1 MNGFSALFIRRPVG
15 TTLISIG
22 LMLAGLVAYIFLP
35 VASLPNVEFPTISVT
50 ANRPG
55 ADPSTMA
62 ASVAAPLERV
72 LGSISGVTEI
82 TSWSALGNTNIT
94 IQFDLSRNI
103 DSAARDVQAA
113 LNAAVSD
120 LPGDMPA
127 LPRFRKANPSAQ
139 PVLILALT
147 SDTLAPDAVYD
158 VADTIISQR
167 ISQVNG
173 VAQVQVNGAEQPAIR
188 IRFDPARLAAMGL
201 GMDAVRATL
210 VNANT
215 FSPIGAFD
223 GDERMVAIA
232 TSGQLAGLDDYRNI
246 IVRTGNGSVVRLG
259 DVAEVMRG
267 VRNTRAA
274 GWYNGKPAVLV
285 QVTKQPE
292 ANVIQT
298 VDGVKAILP
307 DIRRWIPAGVEFNVM
322 SDRTITI
329 RASVADLQYTLAIS
343 IGLVMMVVFLFLR
356 RSAPTLA
363 AGVTVPLSLAGTFV
377 CMWAAGFTLDNLSLM
392 AVVISVGFVVDDAI
406 VMIENVHRNMEA
418 GMGRMEAALA
428 GARQIGFT
436 VVSISLS
443 LIAAFIPMLFM
454 PGIMGRMFR
463 EFSLTITFAILVST
477 FVSLSVTPMICGRYM
492 KADDD
497 KPSRFDRIV
506 EGALSALRNGYAKTL
521 VPTLARPGLS
531 VLAVLLTVGLTIHL
545 FRVLPKGTVPQDD
558 IGLLFGWTEAAPDV
572 SFPAMQALQQKA
584 TDIIVADK
592 AIASTASFVGGG
604 WSINNGRMFISLKP
618 LAERGGETSQQVISR
633 LREPLSNL
641 PGMRVYL
648 TPVQDVRV
656 GGRQGR
662 SNFQFTLWG
671 ASAEEIDLW
680 SQKTLDILRP
690 LPQIVDVSSDRER
703 EGLQAQVNVDRAAA
717 SRLGV
722 AMADIDAVLS
732 NAYSQRQVS
741 TIYGDRNQYK
751 VVIEVPAERQ
761 NDPADLSE
769 LYVPGANGTQV
780 PLSALAKVERTVA
793 PLTVNHTGQFA
804 SATISYTNAPNVAA
818 DDANAALQAAVLGLH
833 LPDTVHADFSGDAK
847 ALADTSNSQALLIF
861 AALISV
867 YIILGILYESL
878 VHPLTIVST
887 LPSAGLGAL
896 LALAAFNMELTLVA
910 FIGIILLIG
919 IVKKNGIMLVDFAIA
934 AERAQG
940 LAPRDAIYKACIER
954 FRPILMTTL
963 AAACGAIPLL
973 LAQGAGTELR
983 RPLGVT
989 IIGGLVLSQFL
1000 TLYTTPVIY
1009 LLMSRFVRKDRESS
1023 LQKVG
1028 LAAPAE

>member
-1 MNGFSALFIRRPVG
+1 M
-15 TTLISIG
+15 
-22 LMLAGLVAYIFLP
+22 
-35 VASLPNVEFPTISVT
+35 T
-50 ANRPG
+50 ATRPG

-94 IQFDLSRNI
+94 IQFDLNRNI

-113 LNAAVSD
+113 LNAAATD
-120 LPGDMPA
+120 LPGDLPS
-127 LPRFRKANPSAQ
+127 LPRFRKANPNAQ

-158 VADTIISQR
+158 LADTIIAQR
-167 ISQVNG
+167 ISQVEG
-173 VAQVQVNGAEQPAIR
+173 VAEVQVNGSEQPAIR
-188 IRFDPARLAAMGL
+188 VQIDPARLSAMGL
-201 GMDAVRATL
+201 GIDEVRTAL

-215 FSPIGAFD
+215 YSPLGAFD
-223 GDERMVAIA
+223 GEQRMIAIT
-232 TSGQLAGLDDYRNI
+232 TSGQLGQLEDYRNI
-246 IVRTGNGSVVRLG
+246 VVRKGNPTGAMVRLG
-259 DVAEVMRG
+259 DVAVVERG

-274 GWYNGKPAVLV
+274 GWFNGKPAVLV

-292 ANVIQT
+292 ANVIDT

-307 DIRRWIPAGVEFNVM
+307 DIQKWIPAGVDFNVM

-329 RASVADLQYTLAIS
+329 RASVADLQKTLAVS

-356 RSAPTLA
+356 RGAPTIA
-363 AGVTVPLSLAGTFV
+363 AGVTVPLSLAGTFI
-377 CMWAAGFTLDNLSLM
+377 CMWAARFTLDNLSLM
-392 AVVISVGFVVDDAI
+392 AIIISVGFVVDDAI
-406 VMIENVHRNMEA
+406 VMIENIHRNMEA
-418 GMGRMEAALA
+418 GMSRMKAAVT

-436 VVSISLS
+436 VVAISLS

-463 EFSLTITFAILVST
+463 EFSLTMTCAILVST
-477 FVSLSVTPMICGRYM
+477 FVSLTVTPMICGRFM
-492 KADDD
+492 HVGDERK
-497 KPSRFDRIV
+497 SRFDRIV
-506 EGALSALRNGYAKTL
+506 EGAIDGLRNAYARSL
-521 VPTLARPGLS
+521 GPALARPGLS
-531 VLAVLLTVGLTIHL
+531 VLAVLLTIGLTIHM
-545 FRVLPKGTVPQDD
+545 FRALPKGTVPQDD
-558 IGLLFGWTEAAPDV
+558 IGLMFAWTQAAPDV
-572 SFPAMQALQQKA
+572 SFPAMQDLQQKA

-592 AIASTASFVGGG
+592 AVQSTASFVGGG
-604 WSINNGRMFISLKP
+604 WSVNSGRMFISLKP
-618 LAERGGETSQQVISR
+618 AQERGETSQQVINR
-633 LREPLSNL
+633 LRVPLGNL
-641 PGMRVYL
+641 PGINVYL
-648 TPVQDVRV
+648 VPMQDIRV

-671 ASAEEIDLW
+671 SSAEEIDEWGL
-680 SQKTLDILRP
+680 KILDVLRKV
-690 LPQIVDVSSDRER
+690 PQLADVSSDREK
-703 EGLQAQVNVDRAAA
+703 EGLQAKVVIDRSAA

-722 AMADIDAVLS
+722 SIAGIDAVLTD
-732 NAYSQRQVS
+732 AFSQRQVS

-751 VVIEVPAERQ
+751 VVFEVAPERQ
-761 NDPADLSE
+761 RDPSDLAG
-769 LYVPGANGTQV
+769 LYVAGANGTQV
-780 PLSALAKVERTVA
+780 PLSAVARVERTVA
-793 PLTVNHTGQFA
+793 PLSVNHTGQFA
-804 SATISYTNAPNVAA
+804 SATISYTNAPNLSA
-818 DDANAALQAAVLGLH
+818 DEANAALQAAVLGMH
-833 LPDTVHADFSGDAK
+833 MPDSVHADFSGDAK
-847 ALADTSNSQALLIF
+847 ALVESNASQALLIL
-861 AALISV
+861 AALICV

-896 LALAAFNMELTLVA
+896 LALAIFDMELTLIA

-934 AERAQG
+934 AERAG
-940 LAPRDAIYKACIER
+940 LTPREAMMKACVER

-963 AAACGAIPLL
+963 AAAFGAVPLL
-973 LAQGAGTELR
+973 VATGAGSELR

-989 IIGGLVLSQFL
+989 IVGGLMLSQLL

-1009 LLMSRFVRKDRESS
+1009 LLMSRFVRRGHESQ
-1023 LQKVG
+1023 LQKIG